1 MPRFTFSQ
9 RLGSKPS
16 EASYNSIRDDFRA
29 YINSDKLTSD
39 NLSDESI
46 RFRHLKKP
54 PVILMF
60 KDCGNA
66 IWSRGAVSGLGT
78 GGAGWT
84 LYRDTPSESDN
95 TLEIEYSIDGDEPGV
110 DLVEFTIWYYPYSFS
125 SNSEVAPAVYRS
137 GAWVP
142 LVDYRRPA
150 GIGIGFQADGE
161 QRPYTSNPSDGLVF
175 HPFLPYSSTLSKTG
189 VGSYDRPHT
198 ASYGG
203 PVICTVLLSK
213 QDLANVTKLGMMF
226 NLNASKNRVY
236 SADLSYGL
244 HVTQTSRYDRLY
256 LSVVARDN

>member
-16 EASYNSIRDDFRA
+16 EDSYNSIRDDFRA
-29 YINSDKLTSD
+29 YINSDKLTAD

-46 RFRHLKKP
+46 RFRHLKKS
-54 PVILMF
+54 PVIFMF

-66 IWSRGAVSGLGT
+66 IWSRSSSPGMGA
-78 GGAGWT
+78 GGAWT
-84 LYRDTPSESDN
+84 LYRDTIFESDN
-95 TLEIEYSIDGDEPGV
+95 TLEIEYSIEGDEPGV

-142 LVDYRRPA
+142 LVEHRRAA
-150 GIGIGFQADGE
+150 GIGVGFQADGE
-161 QRPYTSNPSDGLVF
+161 QRPYDPNPSDATVF
-175 HPFLPYSSTLSKTG
+175 HPFLQYSSTLTKTG

-213 QDLANVTKLGMMF
+213 EDLANVTKLGMMF
-226 NLNASKNRVY
+226 KLNTSKDVGFP
-236 SADLSYGL
+236 ADLGYGK
-244 HVTQTSRYDRLY
+244 HVTQSSRYDRLY